1 MVSAVSFASLL
12 GKVDLFELIMGMFGA
27 VCFELSGAAI
37 IVLNK
42 FGLEFNWPN

>member
-1 MVSAVSFASLL
+1 MVSAVSFASRF
-12 GKVDLFELIMGMFGA
+12 GKVDLFELIMDMFGA